1 MQKIKQSFYRRIV
14 VVIGVLVWL
23 TAVAPMSVTH
33 ADSLWS
39 DAAPTSVIFGDQR
52 ARAVGD
58 ILTIIISESSTA
70 ARTGSSG
77 NTKSATVN
85 TDKGTG
91 LLGFIPTAASIGE
104 NDSFK
109 TQGSINNS
117 NTVTARIS
125 VKVIEVKPNGDL
137 VVSGTQNI
145 RQNGEEQRIV
155 VSGQVR
161 PIDILP
167 NNSILSSKVADAKI
181 LVTGSGPLVNKQRQ
195 GILTQVFNWFF

>member
-1 MQKIKQSFYRRIV
+1 MQKTKKSYYRRIV
-14 VVIGVLVWL
+14 VVTGVLVWL
-23 TAVAPMSVTH
+23 TAVAPMSVTR

-39 DAAPTSVIFGDQR
+39 DTAGTSVLFGDQR

-58 ILTIIISESSTA
+58 ILTILVNENSSA
-70 ARTGSSG
+70 VRTGSS
-77 NTKSATVN
+77 NNSKSASAA
-85 TDKGTG
+85 TDQGTG
-91 LLGFIPTAASIGE
+91 LLGFMPESSVGQ

-109 TQGSINNS
+109 SQGTINNT
-117 NTVTARIS
+117 NIVKARLT

-161 PIDILP
+161 PADIRVD
-167 NNSILSSKVADAKI
+167 NSVLSSNVADAKI

-195 GILTQVFNWFF
+195 GILSQIWNWFF